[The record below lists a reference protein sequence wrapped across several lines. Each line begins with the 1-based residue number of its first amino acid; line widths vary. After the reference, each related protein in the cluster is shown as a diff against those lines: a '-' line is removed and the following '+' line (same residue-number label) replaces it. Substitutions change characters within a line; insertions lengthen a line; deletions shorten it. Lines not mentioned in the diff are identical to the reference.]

1 MEEQMKRITGI
12 ATVLAAVLTVVGCG
26 KKESEPPA
34 VQVPKDKPAVSAP
47 SAPAAPAPS
56 AVEKASE
63 IAAQVATLIDQ
74 ARALI
79 NKKDYQAA
87 LNVLQQVSALKLT
100 PEQQKLVQELQ
111 ATAQREL
118 AKVATDKA
126 ASEAGK
132 AVGGMLGK

>member
-1 MEEQMKRITGI
+1 MG
-12 ATVLAAVLTVVGCG
+12 VAALLPVVVCG
-26 KKESEPPA
+26 KKESEPLA
-34 VQVPKDKPAVSAP
+34 AQVVEDKSAASAP
-47 SAPAAPAPS
+47 SSAAALAPS
-56 AVEKASE
+56 AEKNVSE
-63 IAAQVATLIDQ
+63 IAVQAEALIEQ
-74 ARALI
+74 ARTHL
-79 NKKDYQAA
+79 DEREYQSPPD
-87 LNVLQQVSALKLT
+87 VLQKVSALKLT